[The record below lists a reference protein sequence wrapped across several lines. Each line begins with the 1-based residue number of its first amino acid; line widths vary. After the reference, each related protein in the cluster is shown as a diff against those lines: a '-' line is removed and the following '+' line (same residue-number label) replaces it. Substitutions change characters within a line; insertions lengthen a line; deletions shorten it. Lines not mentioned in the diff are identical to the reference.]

1 MYWKVQFLAV
11 SVYGEYI
18 PTYNVHS
25 ISMNNWICY
34 GHLDYYVL
42 IEFEL
47 YHCEVNFYM
56 RKVRLDIRLI
66 LVLWNLIHS
75 ILKICKIESQ
85 IHESSNLMKQSF
97 LESIWLFKT
106 IYYFFCQFVRSWS
119 REITYLHIL
128 SKSENVYRYL
138 ILNPVGPW
146 NFTTLLILPGTCF
159 LHTYLLVMS

>member
-47 YHCEVNFYM
+47 YHCEVNFYP
-56 RKVRLDIRLI
+56 RKVRLDNRLI
-66 LVLWNLIHS
+66 LGLWNLIHS

-106 IYYFFCQFVRSWS
+106 IYYFFVNLWDRDLVKLL
-119 REITYLHIL
+119 TYLIKIWKCVSVPNFEPCGALKLH
-128 SKSENVYRYL
+128 
-138 ILNPVGPW
+138 NPTDITW
-146 NFTTLLILPGTCF
+146 
-159 LHTYLLVMS
+159 